1 MNENENQNEKVM
13 KKKYLKPEAS
23 VEAIELEQFIAL
35 SKSEDPANDSDGLS
49 RDIED
54 MANQVIF
61 LDMIE

>member
-1 MNENENQNEKVM
+1 MKVV

-35 SKSEDPANDSDGLS
+35 SKSEDPANSTDGLS

>member
-1 MNENENQNEKVM
+1 MKDM
-13 KKKYLKPEAS
+13 KKRYLKPEAS

-35 SKSEDPANDSDGLS
+35 SRSDDPADSSDGLS

>member
-1 MNENENQNEKVM
+1 MKVM
-13 KKKYLKPEAS
+13 KKIYLKPEAL
-23 VEAIELEQFIAL
+23 VEAMELEQFIAL
-35 SKSEDPANDSDGLS
+35 SRSDDPADGSDGLS

>member
-1 MNENENQNEKVM
+1 MKDM
-13 KKKYLKPEAS
+13 KKRSLQPEAS

-35 SKSEDPANDSDGLS
+35 SRSDDPADSSDGLS

>member
-1 MNENENQNEKVM
+1 M

-23 VEAIELEQFIAL
+23 IEAMELEQFIAL
-35 SKSEDPANDSDGLS
+35 SKSEDPADATDGLS

-61 LDMIE
+61 LDMLE